1 MKFCFLL
8 KRTNNGNFEKSW
20 WLVLKWQGELGN
32 QKEKK
37 KGKKQHANILLI
49 YIGKKGEKKH

>member
-1 MKFCFLL
+1 M
-8 KRTNNGNFEKSW
+8 
-20 WLVLKWQGELGN
+20 VLKWQGELGN
-32 QKEKK
+32 QKERK